1 MQVLNWSLLVK
12 QQTVFLGQ
20 YLNEIQWQNLV
31 SEKLSFDLSRQTS
44 HFLACWSGI
53 ALLWSSVFYSF
64 FFLLRNLI
72 LHVLHK
78 VGNSLS
84 LYPASVSISVLFF
97 PVHIWCS
104 FIYPRV
110 FPPDKIFCFTRYN
123 FIIFL
128 SGRWELKIRPVF
140 SI

>member
-1 MQVLNWSLLVK
+1 M
-12 QQTVFLGQ
+12 
-20 YLNEIQWQNLV
+20 NEPSGKTTDSISRSIFEWNSVTKSV
-31 SEKLSFDLSRQTS
+31 SEELNFDLSRQTS
-44 HFLACWSGI
+44 HFFF
-53 ALLWSSVFYSF
+53 SVLKWHCFIVIFFFSF

-97 PVHIWCS
+97 PVRILCS

-110 FPPDKIFCFTRYN
+110 FPPDKTFCFTRYN

-128 SGRWELKIRPVF
+128 SGRWDLKIRPAF

>member
-1 MQVLNWSLLVK
+1 M
-12 QQTVFLGQ
+12 
-20 YLNEIQWQNLV
+20 NEPSGKTTDSISRSIFEWNSVTKSV
-31 SEKLSFDLSRQTS
+31 SEKLNFDLSRQTS
-44 HFLACWSGI
+44 HFFLVCWSGI
-53 ALLWSSVFYSF
+53 ASLWSFFYSF

-97 PVHIWCS
+97 PVRILCS

-110 FPPDKIFCFTRYN
+110 FPPDKTFCFTRYN

-128 SGRWELKIRPVF
+128 SGRWDLKIRPAF

>member
-1 MQVLNWSLLVK
+1 M
-12 QQTVFLGQ
+12 
-20 YLNEIQWQNLV
+20 NEPSGKTTDSISRSIFEWNSVTKSV
-31 SEKLSFDLSRQTS
+31 SEKLNFDLSRQTS
-44 HFLACWSGI
+44 HFFLVCWSGI
-53 ALLWSSVFYSF
+53 ASLWSFFYSF

-97 PVHIWCS
+97 PARILCS

-110 FPPDKIFCFTRYN
+110 FPPDKTFCFTRYN

-128 SGRWELKIRPVF
+128 SGRWDLKIRPAF